1 MFILVFNH
9 KIEGSFSK
17 IFNYLPYKHSVY
29 FQKPIRYSKKILQT
43 NNNESK
49 KFFSIL
55 ISTENKSALDYSYWN
70 NKVLYKVSKNYNSKE
85 FEKDFQ
91 NAVILSKNN
100 LRLKKTLKFFYLK
113 NISLFNNETKKLI
126 LSK

>member
-29 FQKPIRYSKKILQT
+29 FQKPIRYSKKILQA